1 MIESED
7 EAADAPGNKIR
18 RGLGPRRLAAS
29 VLVVGVLAA
38 FTIRAQMANGRV
50 VHDSGSGGPLDG
62 GEASDTISI
71 FSVEIGQQ
79 LTMGHLVV
87 ANEGEKTLVLE
98 ELRLV
103 PPLDQGME
111 LIGAVTAQDPDRP
124 AASIGAGRAY
134 PPDSSRVGRTQPL
147 EGTVVP
153 PEPREGKSSR
163 GTAIL
168 VGVRLTQ
175 PGAYGFDRME
185 VDYRV
190 GKKPYTM
197 RVDIGFVGCGPP
209 AEYPDRC
216 PRLPAAGDSEQG

>member
-1 MIESED
+1 MIASEAGQD
-7 EAADAPGNKIR
+7 KAEVETATGGSR
-18 RGLGPRRLAAS
+18 RRWLVVALVVALAA
-29 VLVVGVLAA
+29 VVIQVRSDS
-38 FTIRAQMANGRV
+38 TGRK

-71 FSVEIGQQ
+71 WSVEIGQQ

-87 ANEGEKTLVLE
+87 SNEGKNPLVLE

-103 PPLDQGME
+103 PPLDGGLE
-111 LIGAVTAQDPDRP
+111 LIGAVTAQDRDRQI
-124 AASIGAGRAY
+124 ATVGAGRSY
-134 PPDSSRVGRTQPL
+134 PPDAARVGRTRPM
-147 EGTVVP
+147 EGTVIP
-153 PEPREGKSSR
+153 PEPDQGKRSR

-168 VGVRLTQ
+168 VGLRLAK
-175 PGAYGFDRME
+175 PGAFGFDRME

-209 AEYPDRC
+209 VEYPARC
-216 PRLPAAGDSEQG
+216 PDLSVTGASEEG

>member
-7 EAADAPGNKIR
+7 EAADAPGKTIR
-18 RGLGPRRLAAS
+18 RGLGRRRLAAS
-29 VLVVGVLAA
+29 VLVVGVLVA
-38 FTIRAQMANGRV
+38 FAIRAQMANGRV
-50 VHDSGSGGPLDG
+50 VYDSGSGGPLDG

-71 FSVEIGQQ
+71 WSVEIGQQ

-87 ANEGEKTLVLE
+87 ANEGEKPLVLE

-103 PPLDQGME
+103 PPLDQGLE
-111 LIGAVTAQDPDRP
+111 LIGAVTAQDADRP
-124 AASIGAGRAY
+124 SASIGAGRSY
-134 PPDSSRVGRTQPL
+134 PPDPSRVGRTQAL
-147 EGTVVP
+147 KGTVVP

-168 VGVRLTQ
+168 VGVSLTQ
-175 PGAYGFDRME
+175 PGAFGFDRME

-216 PRLPAAGDSEQG
+216 PRLPAAGDPEQG